1 MYVWYIKLITLLTQ
15 KTHLTIPTS
24 STLWFA
30 IAIVLLSYIT
40 HLEFAWIPSLNPISL
55 FCLPFST
62 SSSTLRNS
70 MNYIFFLPK
79 RTFSI
84 QFANL
89 SLCYSSNL
97 LFLFPYPFTSK
108 IFFGSFILS
117 SSIFKYSPPIYFS
130 SLALH

>member
-1 MYVWYIKLITLLTQ
+1 MYDTLSSSHYSLKKLTSQHLHPQLYDLQLL
-15 KTHLTIPTS
+15 
-24 STLWFA
+24 
-30 IAIVLLSYIT
+30 IVLLSYIT

-97 LFLFPYPFTSK
+97 LFLFPYSFTSK

-117 SSIFKYSPPIYFS
+117 SSIFKCSPPIYFS